1 MGNAVCEDEIRER
14 RWFSLLLSF
23 WIFFDMFELT
33 YNEKIGLVAVE
44 TGHATFILITT
55 PCQDLLSTCSLF

>member
-1 MGNAVCEDEIRER
+1 
-14 RWFSLLLSF
+14 
-23 WIFFDMFELT
+23 MFELT